1 MSSLNWEAMKART
14 FQLQKVW
21 EIKCGKTC
29 GWMDLLVGAGVST
42 AALRIVQY
50 GPNPSLRRLNLCG
63 RDAYSKEKSPPRL
76 LHPES
81 QWKRYSNNSVKQ
93 TPL

>member
-1 MSSLNWEAMKART
+1 MWQNMWMD
-14 FQLQKVW
+14 
-21 EIKCGKTC
+21 

-42 AALRIVQY
+42 ALRIVQY

-63 RDAYSKEKSPPRL
+63 RDAYSKEKSPPWL

-93 TPL
+93 TLL

>member
-1 MSSLNWEAMKART
+1 MWQNMWMD
-14 FQLQKVW
+14 
-21 EIKCGKTC
+21 
-29 GWMDLLVGAGVST
+29 GWMDLLVRAGVST
-42 AALRIVQY
+42 ALRIVQY

>member
-1 MSSLNWEAMKART
+1 MSSLNWEAMMART

-21 EIKCGKTC
+21 EIECGKTC

-42 AALRIVQY
+42 TLRIVQH

-63 RDAYSKEKSPPRL
+63 RDAYSKEKSPPRPKPERP
-76 LHPES
+76 LHNINVYDY
-81 QWKRYSNNSVKQ
+81 Q
-93 TPL
+93 L